1 MKNWKRVVLGALAGL
16 GVTLAA
22 HAYGPGNPASLPSV
36 PPGFKE
42 CGVDGAVCKVPA
54 GATVYVVYG
63 TNGKFATAQGTGDF
77 TCLPAGW
84 VKAPTADKPQD
95 LGIPDPV
102 PNVQKKCYVQ
112 AAAPQAAGFS
122 GKGPAGCT
130 DKRCWLE
137 AVGKAQ
143 NACKASGCS
152 TCTPNTTASDNCKF
166 ENGYTCT
173 SFCKAATPPA
183 AATPVAAPPVAA
195 KPAAAPPAP
204 AAPHAAHGYGPGNP
218 ASLPSVPPGFK
229 ECGVDGAVCKVPAG
243 VTTYVVYGTNGKFAT
258 AQGTGDF
265 TCLPAGW
272 VKAPSAAKPQDLG
285 IPDPVPNVQKK
296 CYVQVAGAGTPPAP
310 QAPPAPKPGDVCA
323 PQIPNN
329 AGAAAVCTPVCDK
342 AGLKFGGNWSNDR
355 NHPPVASCIRENK
368 GQSVCGCAAK

>member
-1 MKNWKRVVLGALAGL
+1 MNIWKKVVFGALAGL

-22 HAYGPGNPASLPSV
+22 HAYGPGNPASLTAV
-36 PPGFKE
+36 PPGFTE

-54 GATVYVVYG
+54 GGTVYVVYG

-84 VKAPTADKPQD
+84 VKAPTAAKPQD

-137 AVGKAQ
+137 AVDKAQ

-183 AATPVAAPPVAA
+183 AAAPVAPPPAPAKPVAPPQ
-195 KPAAAPPAP
+195 PAAAPQGKMAC
-204 AAPHAAHGYGPGNP
+204 YWMSNTPGNP
-218 ASLPSVPPGFK
+218 WVPSPNPAPDQAACKKLDSCSPDGGKASGGGCYVWATEDQVKGENSKKTAAPPPPPVIKVQHADYGQNCAGK
-229 ECGVDGAVCKVPAG
+229 GKPDPNYKAADYTKHIAAACDGKGSCDYKVDHTAIGDPVFGCRKD
-243 VTTYVVYGTNGKFAT
+243 YVVQY
-258 AQGTGDF
+258 Q
-265 TCLPAGW
+265 C
-272 VKAPSAAKPQDLG
+272 
-285 IPDPVPNVQKK
+285 
-296 CYVQVAGAGTPPAP
+296 GAG
-310 QAPPAPKPGDVCA
+310 QPK
-323 PQIPNN
+323 
-329 AGAAAVCTPVCDK
+329 K
-342 AGLKFGGNWSNDR
+342 ATVS
-355 NHPPVASCIRENK
+355 PEAS
-368 GQSVCGCAAK
+368 GQMAKLDCK